1 MTVAQAW
8 CTTTPDAKLAVAVP
22 TGKDAILFN
31 GAKVYGPRLYPFLMT
46 NWQFIWPTEGLLF
59 DRKLYYDKGVSSQ
72 TGREQILMLVCLVLT
87 GHLNLSLF
95 FRRQKMNIDFE
106 YQNLPGKRGLHTVH
120 RVVK

>member
-22 TGKDAILFN
+22 TGVSGKDAILFN

-59 DRKLYYDKGVSSQ
+59 HRKYQYIIIN
-72 TGREQILMLVCLVLT
+72 TF
-87 GHLNLSLF
+87 LN
-95 FRRQKMNIDFE
+95 RQEEN
-106 YQNLPGKRGLHTVH
+106 QS
-120 RVVK
+120 

>member
-59 DRKLYYDKGVSSQ
+59 HRKYQHIIIMVSP
-72 TGREQILMLVCLVLT
+72 
-87 GHLNLSLF
+87 N
-95 FRRQKMNIDFE
+95 RQEEN
-106 YQNLPGKRGLHTVH
+106 QS
-120 RVVK
+120 